1 MQKPANIDLS
11 VQLQKGVVYISIKM
25 IKQMVTWSENMKKWP
40 ILRKGSAQSG
50 LEIFHLPDTQSTL
63 ANEMVV
69 LREWERFYDFQ
80 NVFQ

>member
-1 MQKPANIDLS
+1 
-11 VQLQKGVVYISIKM
+11 
-25 IKQMVTWSENMKKWP
+25 MKKWP
-40 ILRKGSAQSG
+40 ILRKGSTQSG